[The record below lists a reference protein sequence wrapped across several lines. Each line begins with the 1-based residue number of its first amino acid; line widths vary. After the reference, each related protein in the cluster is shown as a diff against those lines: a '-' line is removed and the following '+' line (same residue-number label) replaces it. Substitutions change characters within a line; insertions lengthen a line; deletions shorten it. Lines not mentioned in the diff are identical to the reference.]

1 MVCMALCFTTFSAKL
16 LFFFLD
22 NRQYIFQRQL
32 ETNTAGASSL
42 QAKAIEAGRL
52 LGPEEKEKLESSVY
66 FAASW
71 AAAFPLLLT
80 QKKNKHETKE
90 FAPNRMSDTTEEIA
104 HWGQPEWSRIESIQS
119 LESLSTMISLQ
130 FSSFCILFLFSLLIY
145 FYHWCQKK
153 KMMILLHTT
162 LVSLSD
168 T

>member
-80 QKKNKHETKE
+80 QKKKQTRDKGVCPQPNVRHHRGDSPLGATRVVKDRINTE
-90 FAPNRMSDTTEEIA
+90 FGVAFHNDLP
-104 HWGQPEWSRIESIQS
+104 PVLS
-119 LESLSTMISLQ
+119 LGFPQ
-130 FSSFCILFLFSLLIY
+130 FSPSSSLLFVY
-145 FYHWCQKK
+145 CFSFLY
-153 KMMILLHTT
+153 
-162 LVSLSD
+162 
-168 T
+168 